1 MADANKPTP
10 GEITVLAGGAV
21 ALIAS
26 FLDFIGGDGYGS
38 SSWSSNA
45 LFPLGWLIALFSVLV
60 AVQVALARFA
70 NVRTEPKFAGL
81 TWLQVDLF
89 FAFFAV
95 VLVVAWLIVDL
106 GGADRKIGYWAMA
119 IGAIAVFVGAIL
131 MVREATS
138 APGTPPPSA
147 APPSPPPSAPSTP
160 PEA

>member
-10 GEITVLAGGAV
+10 GEITVMAGGAV

-26 FLDFIGGDGYGS
+26 FLDFIGANGTGY

-70 NVRTEPKFAGL
+70 NLRTEPRFAGL
-81 TWLQVDLF
+81 TWMQIDLL

-95 VLVVAWLIVDL
+95 VLVIAWLIVDI
-106 GGADRKIGYWAMA
+106 GSADRKIGYWGMA
-119 IGAIAVFVGAIL
+119 IGAIAVFVGTIL
-131 MVREATS
+131 MVREGST
-138 APGTPPPSA
+138 APGTPPPA
-147 APPSPPPSAPSTP
+147 TPPPPSPPA
-160 PEA
+160 A